1 MLIDLAVYLRA
12 AADVAAGRDPNI
24 TPAGE
29 LPWLY
34 PPAAALPYL
43 PLTWV
48 PFGVACVVAAV
59 VSVAALVRLLH
70 LVLGRLGLPFGLPL
84 ATTLALFTE
93 PVLSTLGFG
102 QVNLVIG
109 WLVAEGFLGRRR
121 WLIGIAA
128 GVKLTPLVFLL
139 PLVLRRDW
147 RGATQALGGFVATVV
162 VGWLAAP
169 AASVTY
175 WGGLF
180 LDASDR
186 VGIAYTTNQSITGA
200 LWRLFGEGGS
210 PVLGASLSLAVVAFA
225 VLALRRRPDD
235 DVFALWVTGLAGL
248 LVSPIS
254 WIHHWV
260 WLLPAVLW
268 LWAHGRRWLAS
279 GWGVLM
285 VSGVTWWWPA
295 AQNAWTV
302 FALVTFVVVMGEC
315 GHERPERVGHP
326 LRLSR
331 DARHLEPRAQD
342 RRRTE
347 ALAGGHRSP
356 A

>member
-12 AADVAAGRDPNI
+12 AADVAAGRDPNV

-34 PPAAALPYL
+34 PPAAALPYV

-48 PFGVACVVAAV
+48 PFEVACVVATL
-59 VSVAALVRLLH
+59 VSIAALVRLLH

-84 ATTLALFTE
+84 VSALALLTE

-102 QVNLVIG
+102 QVNLVLA

-121 WLIGIAA
+121 WLIGLAA

-147 RGATQALGGFVATVV
+147 RGATQALGGFGATVA

-169 AASVTY
+169 AASETY

-180 LDASDR
+180 FDPRDKI
-186 VGIAYTTNQSITGA
+186 GIAHPTNQSINGT
-200 LWRLFGEGGS
+200 LWRSLGEGGS
-210 PVLGASLSLAVVAFA
+210 PVLAAALSLAVVALT
-225 VLALRRRPDD
+225 VLALRRHLDD
-235 DVFALWVTGLAGL
+235 DVFALWVTGVTGL

-268 LWAHGRRWLAS
+268 LWTRGRRGLAS
-279 GWGVLM
+279 AWGVLL
-285 VSGVTWWWPA
+285 VTWATWWVPG
-295 AQNAWTV
+295 AQNAWTPL
-302 FALVTFVVVMGEC
+302 ALATLVLAMGGC
-315 GHERPERVGHP
+315 GHDRPERVGHP
-326 LRLSR
+326 LRLAR
-331 DARHLEPRAQD
+331 DARDLEPRAQD

-347 ALAGGHRSP
+347 ALAGGHRGP